1 MKSVKFNKFSIKQFK
16 GSNFKVATKVLRNK
30 LNIVKRSYGLS

>member
-1 MKSVKFNKFSIKQFK
+1 MKSVKFSSLIKQFK
-16 GSNFKVATKVLRNK
+16 RSNFKVATKVLWNK